1 VDIVWFLIVGV
12 MVIVYAVLDGFDLGA
27 GAVQWL
33 VGRTPD
39 ERDIVRRAIGPMWDG
54 NEVWLLAAGGTIYFA
69 FPAVYASSFS
79 GFYLPLMIVLWLL
92 ILRGIGIEVRAHLAD
107 PLWHSF
113 FDAIFAGAS
122 VLLAIFFGAALGNV
136 IRGVPLGADGYFFE
150 PLWTTFTV
158 TESPGILDWFTVL
171 TGVLTLIILVS
182 HGAHFVALRT
192 TAAVHDRAVRIAL
205 GAWVPT
211 LVLSVVGVVGT
222 LRVRPGVLDN
232 YVRWP
237 VGWLIPAGVVAA
249 AVAMQYYRRQ
259 QRDLAAFAAS
269 SAFIALM
276 LGGAAFALYP
286 LMLPSSNAVHPG
298 LTTVGTLAPAYG
310 LSVGLR
316 WWLIGF
322 VLALGY
328 FAWIYRSLGIKV
340 DTGRSTTAG

>member
-1 VDIVWFLIVGV
+1 MDIVWFLIVGV

-27 GAVQWL
+27 GAVQWF
-33 VGRTPD
+33 VGRTSD
-39 ERDIVRRAIGPMWDG
+39 ERELVRRAIGPMWDG
-54 NEVWLLAAGGTIYFA
+54 NEVWLIAAGGTLYFA

-92 ILRGIGIEVRAHLAD
+92 MLRGIGIEVRGHLDD

-150 PLWTTFTV
+150 PLWTTFTI

-171 TGVLTLIILVS
+171 TGVLTLTVLVS
-182 HGAHFVALRT
+182 HGAHFIALRT
-192 TAAVHDRAVRIAL
+192 RGAVRDRAVRIANLFWGPML
-205 GAWVPT
+205 GLSILG
-211 LVLSVVGVVGT
+211 LVAT
-222 LRVRPGVLDN
+222 LRVRPEVLDN

-249 AVAMQYYRRQ
+249 AIAMPYYRRT
-259 QRDLAAFAAS
+259 QRDLAAFLAS
-269 SAFIALM
+269 SLFIALM

-286 LMLPSSNAVHPG
+286 LLLPSSNAVHPG
-298 LTTVGTLAPAYG
+298 LTTLNTLAPAYG

-316 WWLIGF
+316 WWSIAF

-328 FAWIYRSLGIKV
+328 FAWIYRSLGIKI
-340 DTGRSTTAG
+340 DLDERAA